1 MWVLSSI
8 VKCYKSCSMRF
19 EVIWNYF
26 VITFLVTVSQMA
38 CAQKD
43 ILVLLAH
50 PDMVQSEVNKSIVSE
65 LSKLDGITMNDL
77 YEQYPEFLINVEKE
91 QDLLVE
97 HDIIV
102 FQFPLYWFS
111 SPALLKKW
119 QDDVITSAFS
129 IGENNKLKGKK
140 FMVVVSVGGTADDY
154 RHGGLMGVTMDEI
167 LAPYESFA
175 RLTEMEYVT
184 PFVTYAVPN
193 PKILNIPMSKEEK
206 AERSIMIEA
215 RVKDL
220 VVLIKGLDSLGR
232 NS

>member
-1 MWVLSSI
+1 VLIERIRNFLI
-8 VKCYKSCSMRF
+8 VAF
-19 EVIWNYF
+19 FVVI
-26 VITFLVTVSQMA
+26 SQMA
-38 CAQKD
+38 CAQKH
-43 ILVLLAH
+43 ILVVLAH

-65 LSKLDGITMNDL
+65 FNSLDRITIDDL
-77 YEQYPEFLINVEKE
+77 YVKYPEFLINVEKE
-91 QDLLVE
+91 QKLLVE
-97 HDIIV
+97 HDVII

-140 FMVVVSVGGTADDY
+140 LMVVVSVGGTAGDY
-154 RHGGLMGVTMDEI
+154 RHGGLMDVTMDEI
-167 LAPYESFA
+167 LAPFETFA

-206 AERSIMIEA
+206 AQRSIMIEA

-220 VVLIKGLDSLGR
+220 VAVIKKL
-232 NS
+232 